1 MNGIDRIQIMK
12 KIVCKMIGGITMRTF
27 MAKPADI
34 ERKWY
39 VIDATDLTLGRL
51 ATAAANI
58 LTGKNKPIYTPH
70 VDCGDYLIITNAE
83 KIVVSGKKLDQK
95 IYFRH
100 SKYVGGAT
108 YTTLREMLEKH
119 PERVV
124 EHAVRGMISHGAL
137 GDAEFK
143 KLHVYVGPDHEQAAQ
158 KPEVI
163 TL

>member
-1 MNGIDRIQIMK
+1 MK
-12 KIVCKMIGGITMRTF
+12 TF
-27 MAKPADI
+27 MAKPAEI

-39 VIDATDLTLGRL
+39 VIDATDVTLGRL

-70 VDCGDYLIITNAE
+70 VDTGDYLIITNAE
-83 KIVVSGKKLDQK
+83 KVKVTGRKLDQK
-95 IYFRH
+95 IYFKH
-100 SKYVGGAT
+100 SKYVGGT
-108 YTTLREMLEKH
+108 TFTTLREMLQNH

-143 KLHVYVGPDHEQAAQ
+143 KLHVYVGPEHKHAAQ

>member
-1 MNGIDRIQIMK
+1 MK
-12 KIVCKMIGGITMRTF
+12 TF

-70 VDCGDYLIITNAE
+70 VDTGDNLIIVNAE
-83 KIVVSGKKLDQK
+83 KIKVTGKKLDQK
-95 IYFRH
+95 IYFSH
-100 SKYVGGAT
+100 SKYVGGAK
-108 YTTLREMLEKH
+108 YTTLREMLERH

-124 EHAVRGMISHGAL
+124 QHAVRGMISHGAL
-137 GDAEFK
+137 GDAEYK
-143 KLHVYVGPDHEQAAQ
+143 KLHVYVGPDHEHAAQ

>member
-1 MNGIDRIQIMK
+1 
-12 KIVCKMIGGITMRTF
+12 MRTF

>member
-1 MNGIDRIQIMK
+1 
-12 KIVCKMIGGITMRTF
+12 
-27 MAKPADI
+27 MAKPAEI

-39 VIDATDLTLGRL
+39 VIDATDVTLGRL

-70 VDCGDYLIITNAE
+70 VDTGDNLIIVNAE
-83 KIVVSGKKLDQK
+83 KVKVTGRKLDQK
-95 IYFRH
+95 VYFKH
-100 SKYVGGAT
+100 SKYVGGT
-108 YTTLREMLEKH
+108 TFTTLREMLERH

-137 GDAEFK
+137 GDAEYK
-143 KLHVYVGPDHEQAAQ
+143 KLHVYVGPDHNHAAQ

>member
-1 MNGIDRIQIMK
+1 
-12 KIVCKMIGGITMRTF
+12 

-70 VDCGDYLIITNAE
+70 VDTGDNLIIVNAE
-83 KIVVSGKKLDQK
+83 KIKVTGKKLDQK
-95 IYFRH
+95 IYFSH
-100 SKYVGGAT
+100 SKYVGGAK
-108 YTTLREMLEKH
+108 YTTLREMLERH

-124 EHAVRGMISHGAL
+124 QHAVRGMISHGAL
-137 GDAEFK
+137 GDAEYK
-143 KLHVYVGPDHEQAAQ
+143 KLHVYVGPDHEHAAQ

>member
-1 MNGIDRIQIMK
+1 MK
-12 KIVCKMIGGITMRTF
+12 TF

-51 ATAAANI
+51 ATVAANI

-70 VDCGDYLIITNAE
+70 VDTGDNLIIVNAE
-83 KIVVSGKKLDQK
+83 KIKVTGKKLEQK
-95 IYFRH
+95 IYFSH
-100 SKYVGGAT
+100 SKYVGGAK
-108 YTTLREMLEKH
+108 YTTLREMLERH

-137 GDAEFK
+137 GDAEYK
-143 KLHVYVGPDHEQAAQ
+143 KLHVYVGPDHEHAAQ
-158 KPEVI
+158 KPEVV